1 MTEALALVIAY
12 LLGSIPSGYLA
23 GRARGIDIRT
33 VGSKNMGATNVFR
46 TLGKGAGI
54 GVMAADILK
63 GVAAVVIA
71 RAITD
76 DPWPLIA
83 AGLAIIGH
91 VFPVWL
97 KFKGGKGVATGAGV
111 ILGLTPIPFAI
122 LFVVW
127 IAIVAATRIVSVA
140 SITCA
145 AAYPVLVWIFGGGM
159 AEIIFAIVVSAGVI
173 FLHRKNIARLARGE
187 ELRIDLPGRRSPE
200 SAGEGG

>member
-46 TLGKGAGI
+46 TLGKGIGI
-54 GVMAADILK
+54 GVMAADIAK
-63 GVAAVVIA
+63 GVLAVVIA
-71 RAITD
+71 RLITD
-76 DPWPLIA
+76 DPWPLVA
-83 AGLAIIGH
+83 AGMAIVGH

-97 KFKGGKGVATGAGV
+97 RFKGGKGVATGAGV

-122 LFVVW
+122 LFAGWV
-127 IAIVAATRIVSVA
+127 AIVAATRIVSIA

-145 AAYPVLVWIFGGGM
+145 AAYPVLVWVFGGGL
-159 AEIIFAIVVSAGVI
+159 AEIVFAVVVSAGVI
-173 FLHRKNIARLARGE
+173 FLHRKNIARLARGD
-187 ELRIDLPGRRSPE
+187 ELRIDLPGRR
-200 SAGEGG
+200 AKAR